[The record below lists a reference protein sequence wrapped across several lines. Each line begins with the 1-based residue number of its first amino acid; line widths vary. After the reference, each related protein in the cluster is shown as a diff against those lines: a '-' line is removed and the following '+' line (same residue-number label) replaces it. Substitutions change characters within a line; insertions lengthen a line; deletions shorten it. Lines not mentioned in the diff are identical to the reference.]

1 MRRDRVYY
9 GIIAISI
16 ALAGCSSK
24 EGQPVSGDE
33 DGKDTETLPLKE
45 RVESMMVKVEGGT
58 FIMGQTT
65 SGLDNG
71 ALTKAESDAQDN
83 NDPRPDELPLH
94 KVTLSDFEISKYE
107 VTQGLWKE
115 VMGTLEP
122 CWSASEYGEDDD
134 RAMDGVDWDDANRFI
149 DRLNALTGGDWRLP
163 TEAEWEFAARGGV
176 KSKDY
181 RYSGSNDVNEAGWF
195 KDNGLSHVNKVGL
208 KAANELGIY
217 DMSGNAFEWC
227 YDWYGPYSDTEQVNP
242 KGPSDADKEYVYAGK
257 NVSTHVL
264 RGGHWQSSSFG
275 LRVSFRTKI
284 PTSNYKP
291 KAGFRIARG
300 VPYSEMNNYAP
311 GDGTISPLDDFGKYV
326 SGTLPYRMKSIAS
339 ADAVKPILVMYLHG
353 GSSKGN
359 DNETQMKEAAV
370 SVIAGYLADNSIPS
384 IFIVPQCPSSGSW
397 GAKMNEPLAKL
408 IGEHEASCDGI
419 YVLGGSMGG
428 TGTWS
433 LANTYPEKF
442 SGIMPVA
449 GKPGT
454 AGAANFKSIRVC
466 TVMSESDEVMKTAY
480 EDVKAFC
487 ESINAAGGNVSCT
500 IVPASEQWSHQ
511 TTCEQSYTA
520 ERLRW
525 LFGK

>member
-1 MRRDRVYY
+1 MYGRKLLYY
-9 GIIAISI
+9 ILTLTFIASCHPSEERQ
-16 ALAGCSSK
+16 G
-24 EGQPVSGDE
+24 GGD
-33 DGKDTETLPLKE
+33 KDPKPEELTLKE
-45 RVESMMVKVEGGT
+45 RVESMMVKVDGGT

-65 SGLDNG
+65 SGLDNSSS
-71 ALTKAESDAQDN
+71 TRAESDAQDN
-83 NDPRPDELPLH
+83 NDPRLDELPLH
-94 KVTLSDFEISKYE
+94 KVTLSGFEISKYE
-107 VTQGLWKE
+107 VTQSLWKE

-122 CWSASEYGEDDD
+122 CWSASAYGEDDD
-134 RAMDGVDWDDANRFI
+134 RAMDGVDWDDACRFI
-149 DRLNALTGGDWRLP
+149 DRLNSLTGGDWRLP
-163 TEAEWEFAARGGV
+163 TEAEWEFAARGGL

-181 RYSGSNDVNEAGWF
+181 RYSGSNDVNAAGWF
-195 KDNGLSHVNKVGL
+195 KEDGLEHVNNVGQ
-208 KAANELGIY
+208 KTPNELGIY

-227 YDWYGPYSDTEQVNP
+227 YDWYGPYSDVDQVNP
-242 KGPSDADKEYVYAGK
+242 KGPSDDGKDYVYAGK
-257 NVSTHVL
+257 TVSTHVL

-300 VPYSEMNNYAP
+300 IPYSQMNNYAA
-311 GDGTISPLDDFGKYV
+311 GTGMDSPSDDFGKYV
-326 SGTLPYRMKSIAS
+326 SGTLPYRMKKIAAS
-339 ADAVKPILVMYLHG
+339 DGAKPILVMYLHG

-359 DNETQMKEAAV
+359 DNETQMKEKAV
-370 SVIAGYLADNSIPS
+370 GVIAEYLTANAIPS

-408 IGEHEASCDGI
+408 LEEYEASCDGI

-433 LANTYPEKF
+433 LANAYSEKF
-442 SGIMPVA
+442 RGIMPVA

-454 AGAANFKSIRVC
+454 ASAGNFKSMRVC
-466 TVMSESDEVMKTAY
+466 TVMSEADEVMKTAY
-480 EDVKAFC
+480 EDVKTFC
-487 ESINAAGGNVSCT
+487 GSINAAGGNANCT
-500 IVPASEQWSHQ
+500 IIPASEQWSHQ

-525 LFGK
+525 LFGR

>member
-1 MRRDRVYY
+1 MRRGRLYC
-9 GIIAISI
+9 GIIALSV

-24 EGQPVSGDE
+24 EEQPSDHN
-33 DGKDTETLPLKE
+33 KDDNGAETLTLKE
-45 RVESMMVKVEGGT
+45 RVMSMMVKVEGGT

-65 SGLDNG
+65 SGLYNDSS
-71 ALTKAESDAQDN
+71 TKAESDVQDN

-122 CWSASEYGEDDD
+122 CWSASECGEDDD
-134 RAMDGVDWDDANRFI
+134 RAMDGIDWDDANRFI
-149 DRLNALTGGDWRLP
+149 DRLNLLTGGDWRLP

-181 RYSGSNDVNEAGWF
+181 RYSGSNDVNAAGWF
-195 KDNGLSHVNKVGL
+195 KEDGLEHMNKVGL
-208 KAANELGIY
+208 KVANELGIY

-227 YDWYGPYSDTEQVNP
+227 YDWYGPYSDADQVNP
-242 KGPSDADKEYVYAGK
+242 KGPSDTDKEYVYAGK
-257 NVSTHVL
+257 NVSAHVL

-275 LRVSFRTKI
+275 LRVSFRTEI

-300 VPYSEMNNYAP
+300 IPYSAMNNYVHE
-311 GDGTISPLDDFGKYV
+311 GGTDSSSDDFGKYV
-326 SGTLPYRMKSIAS
+326 SGTLPYRMKKIAGDNGS
-339 ADAVKPILVMYLHG
+339 KPILVMYLHG

-359 DNETQMKEAAV
+359 DNETQMKEPAV
-370 SVIAGYLADNSIPS
+370 SIIAGYLADNSVSS

-408 IGEHEASCDGI
+408 IGEYETSCDGI

-442 SGIMPVA
+442 IGIMPVA

-454 AGAANFKSIRVC
+454 ADAANFKSMRVC
-466 TVMSESDEVMKTAY
+466 AVMSESDEVMKTAY
-480 EDVKAFC
+480 EDVKTFC
-487 ESINAAGGNVSCT
+487 ESINAVGGDASCT
-500 IVPASEQWSHQ
+500 IIPASEQWSHQ

-520 ERLRW
+520 ERLHW

>member
-1 MRRDRVYY
+1 M
-9 GIIAISI
+9 
-16 ALAGCSSK
+16 
-24 EGQPVSGDE
+24 
-33 DGKDTETLPLKE
+33 
-45 RVESMMVKVEGGT
+45 
-58 FIMGQTT
+58 
-65 SGLDNG
+65 
-71 ALTKAESDAQDN
+71 
-83 NDPRPDELPLH
+83 
-94 KVTLSDFEISKYE
+94 
-107 VTQGLWKE
+107 
-115 VMGTLEP
+115 
-122 CWSASEYGEDDD
+122 
-134 RAMDGVDWDDANRFI
+134 
-149 DRLNALTGGDWRLP
+149 
-163 TEAEWEFAARGGV
+163 
-176 KSKDY
+176 
-181 RYSGSNDVNEAGWF
+181 
-195 KDNGLSHVNKVGL
+195 NKVGL
-208 KAANELGIY
+208 KVANELGIY

-227 YDWYGPYSDTEQVNP
+227 YDWYGSYSDENQVNP
-242 KGPSDADKEYVYAGK
+242 KGPSDSDKEYVYAGK
-257 NVSTHVL
+257 NVSAHVL

-300 VPYSEMNNYAP
+300 IPYSEMNNYAS
-311 GDGTISPLDDFGKYV
+311 GGGTDSPSDDFGKYV
-326 SGTLPYRMKSIAS
+326 SGTLPYRMKKIADAS
-339 ADAVKPILVMYLHG
+339 AVKPILVMYLHG
-353 GSSKGN
+353 GSSKD

-370 SVIAGYLADNSIPS
+370 SIIADYLANNAITS

-408 IGEHEASCDGI
+408 IGEYEASCDGLF
-419 YVLGGSMGG
+419 VLGGSMGG

-454 AGAANFKSIRVC
+454 ADAANFRSMRIC

-487 ESINAAGGNVSCT
+487 ESINAAGGNASCT